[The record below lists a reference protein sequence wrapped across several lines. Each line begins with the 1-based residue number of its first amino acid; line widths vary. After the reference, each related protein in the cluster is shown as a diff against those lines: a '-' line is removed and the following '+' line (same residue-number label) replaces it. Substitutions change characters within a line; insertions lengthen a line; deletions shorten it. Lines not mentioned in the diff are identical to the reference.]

1 MDTQMSI
8 AHQQHLESKIQQQ
21 QHVDE
26 LKIKNKLNKKTPTTL
41 SRSMLASFGRIA
53 PAFNLIHSSRFSLLL
68 PILETVYLLFFMPC
82 CVYIQFQ
89 AGNRHLL

>member
-26 LKIKNKLNKKTPTTL
+26 LKIKNKLNKKHQQL
-41 SRSMLASFGRIA
+41 LAEA
-53 PAFNLIHSSRFSLLL
+53 
-68 PILETVYLLFFMPC
+68 C
-82 CVYIQFQ
+82 
-89 AGNRHLL
+89 